1 MQRHKSGLTLKKIYS
16 NQRGLHFASSTTVLI
31 AEAVSLSF
39 HIQSVEQ
46 CNLNSWLRIDQGSK
60 THLGRIFCVWLRIM
74 CMVMCGK
81 WVLHRFEITRENVYM
96 WFACHHILVVNGH
109 LTFSSHFLQL
119 EYWCWHVPFRN
130 AWISKTKRKEK
141 GFPWFVLSLFF
152 GKCYAPFFILKSYF
166 EIYDKVVTNL
176 HNFGRNENMEF

>member
-1 MQRHKSGLTLKKIYS
+1 M
-16 NQRGLHFASSTTVLI
+16 
-31 AEAVSLSF
+31 SLSF

-46 CNLNSWLRIDQGSK
+46 WNLNSWLRTDRGSK

-119 EYWCWHVPFRN
+119 EYWYWHVPFRN
-130 AWISKTKRKEK
+130 AWISKNKRKEK

>member
-1 MQRHKSGLTLKKIYS
+1 MQRYKSGLTLKKIYS
-16 NQRGLHFASSTTVLI
+16 NQRGLHFASSMTVLI
-31 AEAVSLSF
+31 AEPVSLSF

-60 THLGRIFCVWLRIM
+60 TNLGRIFCVWLRIM

-81 WVLHRFEITRENVYM
+81 WVLHRFEITRENAYM

-119 EYWCWHVPFRN
+119 EYWYWHIPFRN
-130 AWISKTKRKEK
+130 AWISKKRKKRK
-141 GFPWFVLSLFF
+141 GISMICSLFIF
-152 GKCYAPFFILKSYF
+152 W
-166 EIYDKVVTNL
+166 KVLCPIFYIKKLFWNL
-176 HNFGRNENMEF
+176 WQSCNKPT